1 MRRLAVIIALVGTAC
16 GPSSEGDFGDGQRWL
31 QQAPF
36 RRQVLEDS
44 LVSWSNGY
52 ARLRLQHYGEDGWG
66 ARTAWRPE
74 VASVQTGT
82 TTPGAFGPSVLDLA
96 DSEDNWRAQGEHAFF
111 HYPVQVVPELRAALT
126 DPASCGL
133 EVTEAG
139 LVEGIVWVQL
149 PDGPQPALTCAACH
163 AGGAGAGRA
172 NAAFDLGAVL
182 SSSCD
187 QPSSWGPGRVDVTPD
202 GVDNP
207 TAIPDLRPVA
217 RQRYLH
223 RAGTVENGRLALAAR
238 TETLII
244 TSLSSL
250 VRAPRQVALGLAWW
264 MWSLD
269 EALAEPPPDRE
280 AEALYAT
287 HCGACHSGA
296 GRVGGLVPLEQVATD
311 LSVLDSPDRRTGFA
325 RVPSLRGLSDRGQL
339 FSGGAAPSLQAWWS
353 GEAVAPGHFDPAR
366 LSAEAHGVLGS
377 YLQTF

>member
-1 MRRLAVIIALVGTAC
+1 MRRLGLIVVLATTAC
-16 GPSSEGDFGDGQRWL
+16 GPSLDGGFSDGQRWL
-31 QQAPF
+31 QHAPL

-44 LVSWSNGY
+44 LVNWDNGY
-52 ARLRLQHYGEDGWG
+52 AQLRLANYDDDGWG
-66 ARTAWRPE
+66 ARPEWRPQ
-74 VASVQTGT
+74 VAAVQTGT
-82 TTPGAFGPSVLDLA
+82 TTAGAYGPAVLDLA
-96 DSEDNWRAQGEHAFF
+96 DSEENWRAQGEHAFS
-111 HYPVQVVPELRAALT
+111 HYPVQVVPELRAALA
-126 DPASCGL
+126 DPEACGL

-139 LVEGIVWVQL
+139 VVRGVVWVDL

-163 AGGAGAGRA
+163 AGGARAGAA

-182 SSSCD
+182 SGRCE

-202 GVDNP
+202 AVNNP

-223 RAGTVENGRLALAAR
+223 RAGTVENGPLALAAR

-244 TSLSSL
+244 TSLSSS

-269 EALAEPPPDRE
+269 ALLPEPAPHRE
-280 AEALYAT
+280 AEGLYAT
-287 HCGACHSGA
+287 HCGSCHSGT
-296 GRVGGLVPLEQVATD
+296 GKVGGLVPLDQVATD
-311 LSVLDSPDRRTGFA
+311 LDVLDSPDRRTGFA
-325 RVPSLRGLSDRGQL
+325 RVPSLRGLSDRAPL

-353 GEAVAPGHFDPAR
+353 GEAVASGHFDPAT
-366 LSAEAHGVLGS
+366 LTAQAHRELGS